1 MEYMESFM
9 QGQARGYSKDMVHNC
24 GFRALLYPHH
34 EMKAFY
40 KDANY
45 QARDEIF
52 RKIDQFIN
60 SMYSLISLNF

>member
-1 MEYMESFM
+1 MASLVFYSVMEFMESFM

-24 GFRALLYPHH
+24 EFKKLLYPHH

-45 QARDEIF
+45 QARD
-52 RKIDQFIN
+52 
-60 SMYSLISLNF
+60 